1 MTHTDHPTISSAGGP
16 LADREQLTRYC
27 MDLAARMRRA
37 AEDRVAFLTEA
48 AERLSRLNEQA
59 LLLRLTAISSELS
72 LHLEA
77 VEVELRSL
85 APLANG
91 DAGTS
96 DLETGL
102 GSTPDAETRGD
113 QAIIGSAARTESGS
127 DDLTDPTRQIGVPTQ
142 AAAIPESPG
151 TPDVSQPSDGA
162 GPGPTAPVRVKPR
175 TWTPRGPDELEAELS
190 EIRDTMQDHD
200 PATPA
205 GLLWIKVQA
214 CRLRR
219 IEAETAAHGV
229 SAQPIRDVRRGF
241 LERVTALPEPPY
253 CLPFNDKLTT
263 DDPRQW
269 QSLVKAYENM
279 IPAEEA
285 MEWCETYGTRLKPK
299 ELQKLLEAVSA
310 CQLHVKLALV
320 KHFGYTSGDVQASQL
335 YRRIESLCEDLGVA
349 VNGKRTPEAG
359 MLILAS
365 DVPDLLLGLQHSL
378 AKQEGKD
385 ASLAKLHA
393 LLAEPEFGLG
403 DGDDLR
409 LHAACRE
416 CLDAGVY
423 ATQKE
428 LRNPLLDWI
437 GYLEGAEGLEVLV
450 RELEKEFRRLSPNR
464 ADDDADTD
472 EPQFS
477 PELEAMRTQL
487 LEITRGK
494 RLLMVGGHTS
504 EAHRLKI
511 QDALELAEVLWPDT
525 DRFDTSPET
534 YGPQLA
540 GVDFAALL
548 VRFMRKGMKGVK
560 RIGKEHGV
568 RIIHLKRGLG
578 VNRVISDFHDQL
590 MKGSSAVG

>member
-1 MTHTDHPTISSAGGP
+1 MSHTDHPTISSAGGP

-48 AERLSRLNEQA
+48 GERLSRLNEQA

-91 DAGTS
+91 AAGIS
-96 DLETGL
+96 DLETG
-102 GSTPDAETRGD
+102 SWSAPDAETRGN
-113 QAIIGSAARTESGS
+113 QAIIGSAFPAESGS
-127 DDLTDPTRQIGVPTQ
+127 DDLTDPTRQIGDPTQ
-142 AAAIPESPG
+142 AAAVPESPS

-162 GPGPTAPVRVKPR
+162 GPGPTATVRVKPR
-175 TWTPRGPDELEAELS
+175 NWTPRGPDELEAELS
-190 EIRDTMQDHD
+190 EIRSTMRDHD
-200 PATPA
+200 ASTPA
-205 GLLWIKVQA
+205 GILKIKIQA

-219 IEAETAAHGV
+219 IESEMAAHGV
-229 SAQPIRDVRRGF
+229 SAQPAREVRRGF
-241 LERVTALPEPPY
+241 LELVRALPDPPY
-253 CLPFNDKLTT
+253 CLPFSENLTT
-263 DDPRQW
+263 HDPKHW
-269 QSLVKAYENM
+269 LSLVRAYEHM

-285 MEWCETYGTRLKPK
+285 MEWCETCGSRLKPK
-299 ELQKLLEAVSA
+299 ELQQLLDAIHA
-310 CQLHVKLALV
+310 CQLHVKLALE
-320 KHFGYTSGDVQASQL
+320 KHFGNISGDAQATQL
-335 YRRIESLCEDLGVA
+335 YRRIEALCEDLGVA
-349 VNGKRTPEAG
+349 INGKRTPEPGVLMRA
-359 MLILAS
+359 A
-365 DVPDLLLGLQHSL
+365 DVPNLLVGLQQSL
-378 AKQEGKD
+378 TKQDAKD
-385 ASLAKLHA
+385 AALAKLHA
-393 LLAEPEFGLG
+393 LLAEPQFGLSE
-403 DGDDLR
+403 GDDLR
-409 LHAACRE
+409 LHAVCRE
-416 CLDAGVY
+416 CLGAGVY
-423 ATQKE
+423 TTQKE

-437 GYLEGAEGLEVLV
+437 AYFEGAEGLDTLVL
-450 RELEKEFRRLSPNR
+450 ELEKEFKRLNPDR
-464 ADDDADTD
+464 TDDDADTD

-487 LEITRGK
+487 IEITRGK

-504 EAHRLKI
+504 EAHRQKI

-534 YGPQLA
+534 YTPQLA

-568 RIIHLKRGLG
+568 RVIHLKRGLG

-590 MKGSSAVG
+590 MKGSPGVG